1 MPNEWANKQDE
12 PGPIFFFII
21 IFFFSSSSSSS
32 SSSLGDKPPVV

>member
-32 SSSLGDKPPVV
+32 LGDKPPVV

>member
-21 IFFFSSSSSSS
+21 IFFFSSAS